1 MQWSC
6 LSDILWGFASK
17 ECLPI
22 LKEFLV
28 YRDVVC
34 AVLSDI
40 KFEPHRT
47 YACDI
52 VSKMKLTDYPLSQF
66 QELAGY
72 LFEERVEFSDYSEV
86 KDYFAG
92 KCK

>member
-1 MQWSC
+1 MDLFDS
-6 LSDILWGFASK
+6 
-17 ECLPI
+17 
-22 LKEFLV
+22 V
-28 YRDVVC
+28 YRDVGC
-34 AVLSDI
+34 DVLSDI

-52 VSKMKLTDYPLSQF
+52 VFKMKLTDYPLSQF

-72 LFEERVEFSDYSEV
+72 LFEERAEFSDYSEV

>member
-1 MQWSC
+1 MDLFDS
-6 LSDILWGFASK
+6 
-17 ECLPI
+17 
-22 LKEFLV
+22 V
-28 YRDVVC
+28 YRDVGC

-66 QELAGY
+66 QELGQY
-72 LFEERVEFSDYSEV
+72 LFDEKVIFTDYSEV
-86 KDYFAG
+86 NEYFS
-92 KCK
+92 KKIK